1 MENGIWSVSRPS
13 LVLTQLLHIVVARNE
28 APTLPATIAYLGY
41 LLRLKIAQSAAGI
54 ENEPSQLQLDF
65 EHCDN
70 SFRCRS

>member
-41 LLRLKIAQSAAGI
+41 LLRLKIPQSTGGI
-54 ENEPSQLQLDF
+54 ENELAQMQLDF
-65 EHCDN
+65 EDCDN
-70 SFRCRS
+70 FFRCRS